1 LNKNHSASPSP
12 HRTRLTG
19 EQKKAVRD
27 RYYMLRDQWCL
38 TLESAEIDWQALFT
52 FHFEMLQL
60 EQAHP
65 WIKRAA

>member
-1 LNKNHSASPSP
+1 
-12 HRTRLTG
+12 
-19 EQKKAVRD
+19 
-27 RYYMLRDQWCL
+27 MLRDQWCL
-38 TLESAEIDWQALFT
+38 TLKSAEIDWQALFT